1 MELTRRQTLGLAAAA
16 VAGSTVAGTAPS
28 AAVPAAA
35 ADTAD
40 TANTAHPDR
49 WVRDKLRRMTL
60 EQKVGQLFVCYAYG
74 PTAGTAD
81 ARNTSLYGVATP
93 AEVVAKYHLGGVI
106 YFTWTDSVRN
116 PEQIAGLSNGL
127 QAAALADTGIPL
139 QIGTDQEYGSVVRV
153 GPPATQFP
161 GGMALGATRSPAFA
175 RSAGAIAGRELRALG
190 ITTDFAPDA
199 DVNVNPLNPV
209 IGVRSISSDP
219 ALVAQLVAA
228 QVKGYQRDGRI
239 VSTAK
244 HFPGHGDT
252 ATDSHTGIPVIG
264 HSREEW
270 TRIDLPPFQAAIRAG
285 IHSIMTAHIVVP
297 ALDPSGDPA
306 TLSRPILTGI
316 LRRQLRFDGVVITDS
331 LGMQGVRDKYGD
343 AEIPLRAIEAGVD
356 QLLMPVDPGLA
367 YNSVLNAVRAGRISE
382 ARIDESVQRILT
394 LKYDTGLVE
403 QPYVDVSRVLKVVGT
418 PAGTAEAQRIA
429 DRSTTLLRNDA
440 ALLPLSPGPRKVLVT
455 GYSPAAVATALQK
468 RGATTI
474 VKDTGTTPSDAKIT
488 DALAAASAADLTVVL
503 TNKAWDT
510 EVTDKLA
517 KQQKLVNGLLAAGG
531 PVVVVPVRDP
541 YDVAYFDAPQTALV
555 TYGSTVVSMEALAK
569 VLYGEIAPA
578 GKLPVEIP
586 AHPETTETLFPF
598 GHGLTFD
605 PRDTRLTVASYNI
618 HAGAGEDN
626 VFDLDRTARALK
638 ALDADVIGLQEVDV
652 HWDKRSN
659 WLDTIAELATRLGMY
674 PAFAPIYDLDP
685 PAAGQPRRQYGVGVL
700 SRFPLVNVENHSIT
714 RLSTQ
719 DPNPVPAPAPGFL
732 EVEIEV
738 RGRRV
743 HVYCTHLDYRAD
755 PTVRRMQVADTLAIL
770 AQDPS
775 AELQILVGDFNAE
788 PRAPELAP
796 LWTRL
801 TDSWT
806 AAAATTGGPFTY
818 PAVAASKRID
828 FVTVGAGLHVRK
840 AQVPAEVPLA
850 EAASDHRPM
859 IADLSFRS

>member
-1 MELTRRQTLGLAAAA
+1 MELTRRQTLGLAAAT
-16 VAGSTVAGTAPS
+16 VAGSTVAATTTAS
-28 AAVPAAA
+28 
-35 ADTAD
+35 
-40 TANTAHPDR
+40 ANTNR
-49 WVRDKLRRMTL
+49 WVRDTLRRMTL

-74 PTAGTAD
+74 PAADTAD

-93 AEVVAKYHLGGVI
+93 AEVVAKFNLGGVI
-106 YFTWTDSVRN
+106 YFTWTDSTKD
-116 PEQIAGLSNGL
+116 PQQIARLSNGL
-127 QAAALADTGIPL
+127 QTASITNTGIPL
-139 QIGTDQEYGSVVRV
+139 QISTDQEYGSVVRV

-161 GGMALGATRSPAFA
+161 GGMALGATRSAAFA
-175 RSAGAIAGRELRALG
+175 REAGAIAGRELKALG

-209 IGVRSISSDP
+209 IGVRSASSDP
-219 ALVAQLVAA
+219 ALAAEIVAA

-252 ATDSHTGIPVIG
+252 ETDSHVGIPEI
-264 HSREEW
+264 HHTREEW
-270 TRIDLPPFQAAIRAG
+270 TRIDLPPFQAGIRAG
-285 IHSIMTAHIVVP
+285 IKSIMTAHIVVQS
-297 ALDPSGDPA
+297 LDPSGDPA

-316 LRRQLRFDGVVITDS
+316 LRQQLRFDGVVITDS
-331 LGMQGVRDKYGD
+331 LGMKGVRDKYGD

-367 YNSVLNAVRAGRISE
+367 YNSVLDAVRSGRISE
-382 ARIDESVQRILT
+382 TRIDESVTRILA
-394 LKYDTGLVE
+394 LKQEGGLVDH
-403 QPYVDVSRVLKVVGT
+403 PYVDLSRITKVVGT
-418 PAGTAEAQRIA
+418 PANYAAAQRIA

-440 ALLPLSPGPRKVLVT
+440 DLLPLSPAPRKIVVT
-455 GYSPAAVATALQK
+455 GYSPTNLATALQN
-468 RGATTI
+468 RGATTT
-474 VKDTGTTPSDAKIT
+474 VKDTGSTPTDAKIA
-488 DALAAASAADLTVVL
+488 DALAASVAADLTIVL

-517 KQQKLVNGLLAAGG
+517 KQQKLVNGLLATGR
-531 PVVVVPVRDP
+531 PVIVVPVRDP
-541 YDVAYFDAPQTALV
+541 YDVAYFDAPSTTLV

-569 VLYGEIAPA
+569 VLYGEIAPT

-586 AHPETTETLFPF
+586 AKPDPNSADPAPVLHPF

-605 PRDTRLTVASYNI
+605 PRITRLTVASYNI

-626 VFDLDRTARALK
+626 VFDLDRTAQAIK
-638 ALDADVIGLQEVDV
+638 ALDADIVGLQEVDV
-652 HWDKRSN
+652 HWDARSQ
-659 WLDTIAELATRLGMY
+659 WLNTIAELAAKLGMY

-700 SRFPLVNVENHSIT
+700 SRFPLVRTENHPIT

-732 EVEIEV
+732 EVEVDV
-738 RGRRV
+738 RGRRL
-743 HVYCTHLDYRAD
+743 HVYSTHLDYRGD
-755 PTVRRMQVADTLAIL
+755 PTVRTLQVADTVKIL
-770 AQDPS
+770 AQDRRQD
-775 AELQILVGDFNAE
+775 LQILVGDFNAE
-788 PRAPELAP
+788 AAAPELAG

-806 AAAATTGGPFTY
+806 AAGATTGGPNTY
-818 PAVAASKRID
+818 PAVAANKRID
-828 FVTVGAGLHVRK
+828 FVTVGKGLTVRT
-840 AQVPAEVPLA
+840 AEVPAEVPVA
-850 EAASDHRPM
+850 DAASDHRPT

>member
-1 MELTRRQTLGLAAAA
+1 MELTRRQTLGLAAAT
-16 VAGSTVAGTAPS
+16 VAGSTVAATTS
-28 AAVPAAA
+28 ADA
-35 ADTAD
+35 T
-40 TANTAHPDR
+40 PDR
-49 WVRDKLRRMTL
+49 WVRDTMRRMTL

-93 AEVVAKYHLGGVI
+93 AEVVAKFNLGGVI
-106 YFTWTDSVRN
+106 YFTWTDSTKD
-116 PEQIAGLSNGL
+116 PQQIARLSNGL
-127 QAAALADTGIPL
+127 QEASIAATGIPL
-139 QIGTDQEYGSVVRV
+139 QIGTDQEHGSVVRV

-161 GGMALGATRSPAFA
+161 GGMALGATRSAAYA
-175 RSAGAIAGRELRALG
+175 RSAGAIAGRELKAIG

-219 ALVAQLVAA
+219 TLVAELVAA
-228 QVKGYQRDGRI
+228 QVKGYQRDGRV

-264 HSREEW
+264 HTREEW

-285 IHSIMTAHIVVP
+285 IQSIMTAHIVVP

-316 LRRQLRFDGVVITDS
+316 LREQLEFDGVVITDS

-367 YNSVLNAVRAGRISE
+367 YNSVLDAVRSGRISE
-382 ARIDESVQRILT
+382 ARIDESVRRILT
-394 LKYDTGLVE
+394 LKHETGLVDH
-403 QPYVDVSRVLKVVGT
+403 PYVDLARVAKIVGT
-418 PAGTAEAQRIA
+418 PANYAEAQRIA
-429 DRSTTLLRNDA
+429 DHSTTLLRDDA
-440 ALLPLSPGPRKVLVT
+440 ALLPLSPAPRTILVT
-455 GYSPAAVATALQK
+455 GYSPANLATALQS
-468 RGATTI
+468 RGATAV
-474 VKDTGTTPSDAKIT
+474 VKDTGTTPTDAKIA
-488 DALAAASAADLTVVL
+488 DAVATVADLTVVL

-510 EVTDKLA
+510 EVTDKQA
-517 KQQKLVNGLLAAGG
+517 KQQKLVNALLATGRPAI
-531 PVVVVPVRDP
+531 VVPVRDP
-541 YDVAYFDAPQTALV
+541 YDVAYFDPAPTTLV
-555 TYGSTVVSMEALAK
+555 TYGSTAPSMEALAK
-569 VLYGEIAPA
+569 VLYGEIAPT

-586 AHPETTETLFPF
+586 TKADPTQVMYPF

-605 PRDTRLTVASYNI
+605 AKQTRLTVASYNI

-626 VFDLDRTARALK
+626 VFDLDRTAAALK

-652 HWDKRSN
+652 HWDARSQ
-659 WLDTIAELATRLGMY
+659 WLDTLAELATKLGLHA
-674 PAFAPIYDLDP
+674 AFAPIYDFEP
-685 PAAGQPRRQYGVGVL
+685 PAAGQPRRQYGVGLL
-700 SRFPLVNVENHSIT
+700 SRFPLIRTENHSIT

-732 EVEIEV
+732 EAELDV
-738 RGRRV
+738 RGRRL

-755 PTVRRMQVADTLAIL
+755 PSVRQLQVADTLKIL
-770 AQDPS
+770 AQDRKKD
-775 AELQILVGDFNAE
+775 LQVLVGDFNAE
-788 PRAPELAP
+788 ASAPELAG

-801 TDSWT
+801 TDAWT
-806 AAAATTGGPFTY
+806 AAGSTTGGPYTY
-818 PAVAASKRID
+818 PAVAATKRID
-828 FVTVGAGLHVRK
+828 FVTVGTSLKVLRAE
-840 AQVPAEVPLA
+840 VPAEVPVA

-859 IADLSFRS
+859 IADLAFRP

>member
-1 MELTRRQTLGLAAAA
+1 MKLTRRQTLGLAAAA
-16 VAGSTVAGTAPS
+16 VAGTTVAAT
-28 AAVPAAA
+28 PAATRTAMA
-35 ADTAD
+35 AP
-40 TANTAHPDR
+40 AHPDR
-49 WVRDKLRRMTL
+49 WVRATLRRMTL

-74 PTAGTAD
+74 PTAATAD

-106 YFTWTDSVRN
+106 YFTWTDSVRD
-116 PEQIAGLSNGL
+116 PAQIAGLSNGL
-127 QAAALADTGIPL
+127 QAAALANTGVPL

-153 GPPATQFP
+153 GPPVTQFP

-175 RSAGAIAGRELRALG
+175 RSAGAIAGRELKALG

-209 IGVRSISSDP
+209 IGVRSVSSDP
-219 ALVAQLVAA
+219 ALVAQLVSA
-228 QVKGYQRDGRI
+228 QVKGYQRDGGI

-252 ATDSHTGIPVIG
+252 DTDSHVGIPEI
-264 HSREEW
+264 HHTREEW
-270 TRIDLPPFQAAIRAG
+270 NRIDMPPFQAAIRTG
-285 IHSIMTAHIVVP
+285 IQSIMTAHIVVK

-316 LRRQLRFDGVVITDS
+316 LRGQLGFDGVVITDS

-356 QLLMPVDPGLA
+356 QLLMPVNPELA
-367 YNSVLNAVRAGRISE
+367 YNSVLNAVRGGRISE
-382 ARIDESVQRILT
+382 ARIDESVTRILK
-394 LKYDTGLVE
+394 LKHETGLVE
-403 QPYVDVSRVLKVVGT
+403 RPYVDLNRIAKIVGT
-418 PAGTAEAQRIA
+418 PVNYAEAQRIA

-440 ALLPLSPGPRKVLVT
+440 DLLPLSPAPRKILVT
-455 GYSPAAVATALQK
+455 GYAPAALATALQT
-468 RGATTI
+468 RGATTV
-474 VKDTGTTPSDAKIT
+474 VKDTGTTPTDAKIT
-488 DALAAASAADLTVVL
+488 DALAAAGTADLTVVL

-517 KQQKLVNGLLAAGG
+517 KQQKLVNGLLATGR

-586 AHPETTETLFPF
+586 THSETPETLFPF

-626 VFDLDRTARALK
+626 VFDLERTAQALK
-638 ALDADVIGLQEVDV
+638 ALDADIIGLQEVDV
-652 HWDKRSN
+652 HWDKRSD
-659 WLDTIAELATRLGMY
+659 WLDTIAELAAKLGMY
-674 PAFAPIYDLDP
+674 PAFAPIYDFDP

-700 SRFPLVNVENHSIT
+700 SRFPLLNVQNHPIT

-732 EVEIEV
+732 EVEVAV

-743 HVYCTHLDYRAD
+743 HVYCTHLDYRGD
-755 PTVRRMQVADTLAIL
+755 PTVRRLQVADTLQIL

-775 AELQILVGDFNAE
+775 TDLQILVGDFNAE
-788 PRAPELAP
+788 ATAPELGG

-806 AAAATTGGPFTY
+806 AAAKTTGGPSTY
-818 PAVAASKRID
+818 PAVAADKRID
-828 FVTVGAGLHVRK
+828 FVTVGAGFTVRR
-840 AQVPAEVPLA
+840 AAVPAEVPLA

>member
-1 MELTRRQTLGLAAAA
+1 MELTRRQTLGLAAA
-16 VAGSTVAGTAPS
+16 TVAGTT
-28 AAVPAAA
+28 VAAA
-35 ADTAD
+35 TSAPNATA
-40 TANTAHPDR
+40 TPNR
-49 WVRDKLRRMTL
+49 WVRDTIRRMTL

-93 AEVVAKYHLGGVI
+93 AEVVAKFNLGGVI
-106 YFTWTDSVRN
+106 YFTWTDSTKD
-116 PEQIAGLSNGL
+116 PQQIARLSNGL
-127 QAAALADTGIPL
+127 QEASLAATGIPM
-139 QIGTDQEYGSVVRV
+139 QIGTDQEHGSVVRV

-161 GGMALGATRSPAFA
+161 GGMALGATRSAAYA
-175 RSAGAIAGRELRALG
+175 RSAGAIAGRELKAIG

-209 IGVRSISSDP
+209 IGVRSISSEP
-219 ALVAQLVAA
+219 ALVAELVAA
-228 QVKGYQRDGRI
+228 QVKGYQRDGRV

-264 HSREEW
+264 HTLEEW

-285 IHSIMTAHIVVP
+285 IQSIMTAHIVVP

-316 LRRQLRFDGVVITDS
+316 LREQLGFDGVVITDS

-367 YNSVLNAVRAGRISE
+367 YNSVLDAVRSGRISE
-382 ARIDESVQRILT
+382 ARIDESVERILT
-394 LKYDTGLVE
+394 LKHDTGLVDH
-403 QPYVDVSRVLKVVGT
+403 PYVDLARVAKIVGT
-418 PAGTAEAQRIA
+418 PANYAEAQRIA
-429 DRSTTLLRNDA
+429 DRSTTLLRNDN
-440 ALLPLSPGPRKVLVT
+440 ALLPLSPAPRTILVA
-455 GYSPAAVATALQK
+455 GYSPTNLATALQS
-468 RGATTI
+468 RGATTV
-474 VKDTGTTPSDAKIT
+474 VKDTGTTPTDAKIA
-488 DALAAASAADLTVVL
+488 DAVATVADLTVVL

-510 EVTDKLA
+510 AVTDKQA
-517 KQQKLVNGLLAAGG
+517 KQQKLVNALLATGR
-531 PVVVVPVRDP
+531 PVIVVPVRDP
-541 YDVAYFDAPQTALV
+541 YDVAYFDPAPTTLV
-555 TYGSTVVSMEALAK
+555 TYGSTVPSMEALAK
-569 VLYGEIAPA
+569 VLYGEIAPT

-586 AHPETTETLFPF
+586 AKPDPGDPGPAPILHPF

-605 PRDTRLTVASYNI
+605 PKQTRLTVASYNI

-626 VFDLDRTARALK
+626 VFDLDRTAQALK

-652 HWDKRSN
+652 HWDARSQ
-659 WLDTIAELATRLGMY
+659 WLDTLSELATKLGMHS
-674 PAFAPIYDLDP
+674 AFAPIYDFDP
-685 PAAGQPRRQYGVGVL
+685 PAAGQPRRQYGVGLL
-700 SRFPLVNVENHSIT
+700 SRFPLIRTENHPIT

-732 EVEIEV
+732 EAELEI

-755 PTVRRMQVADTLAIL
+755 PAVRQLQVADTLRIL
-770 AQDPS
+770 AQDRKKD
-775 AELQILVGDFNAE
+775 LQVLVGDFNAE
-788 PRAPELAP
+788 ADAPELAG

-801 TDSWT
+801 RDSWT
-806 AAAATTGGPFTY
+806 AAGSTVGGPNTY
-818 PAVAASKRID
+818 PAVAPNKRID
-828 FVTVGAGLHVRK
+828 FVTVGTSLNVLR
-840 AQVPAEVPLA
+840 AEVPA
-850 EAASDHRPM
+850 QQAASDHRPM
-859 IADLSFRS
+859 IADLSFRP

>member
-1 MELTRRQTLGLAAAA
+1 MELTRRQTLGLAAAT
-16 VAGSTVAGTAPS
+16 VAGSTVAATTTAS
-28 AAVPAAA
+28 AHTDP
-35 ADTAD
+35 
-40 TANTAHPDR
+40 
-49 WVRDKLRRMTL
+49 WVRNTLRRMTL

-74 PTAGTAD
+74 PAADTAD

-93 AEVVAKYHLGGVI
+93 AEVVAKFNLGGVI
-106 YFTWTDSVRN
+106 YFTWTDSTKD
-116 PEQIAGLSNGL
+116 PQQIARLSNGL
-127 QAAALADTGIPL
+127 QQASMTNTGIPL

-153 GPPATQFP
+153 GPPVTQFP
-161 GGMALGATRSPAFA
+161 GGMALGATRSAAFA
-175 RSAGAIAGRELRALG
+175 REAGAIAGRELKALG

-209 IGVRSISSDP
+209 IGVRSASSDP
-219 ALVAQLVAA
+219 TLAAELVAA

-252 ATDSHTGIPVIG
+252 ETDSHVGIPEI
-264 HSREEW
+264 HHTREEW

-285 IHSIMTAHIVVP
+285 IKSIMTAHIVVP

-316 LRRQLRFDGVVITDS
+316 LRQQLRFDGVVITDS
-331 LGMQGVRDKYGD
+331 LGMKGVRDKYGD

-367 YNSVLNAVRAGRISE
+367 YNSVLDAVRSGRISE
-382 ARIDESVQRILT
+382 ARIDESVTRILA
-394 LKYDTGLVE
+394 LKHEGDH
-403 QPYVDVSRVLKVVGT
+403 PYVDLSRIANIVGT
-418 PAGTAEAQRIA
+418 PANHAAAQRIA

-440 ALLPLSPGPRKVLVT
+440 DLLPLSPAPRKIVVT
-455 GYSPAAVATALQK
+455 GYSPTNLATALQH

-474 VKDTGTTPSDAKIT
+474 VKDTGTTPTDAKIA
-488 DALAAASAADLTVVL
+488 DALAASAAADLTIVL

-517 KQQKLVNGLLAAGG
+517 KQQKLVNGLLATGR
-531 PVVVVPVRDP
+531 PVIVVPVRDP
-541 YDVAYFDAPQTALV
+541 YDVAYFNAPSTTLV

-569 VLYGEIAPA
+569 VLYGEIAPT

-586 AHPETTETLFPF
+586 AKPDPNSPEPAPVLHPF

-605 PRDTRLTVASYNI
+605 PRVTRLTVASYNI

-626 VFDLDRTARALK
+626 VFDLDRTAQAIK
-638 ALDADVIGLQEVDV
+638 ALNADIVGLQEVDV
-652 HWDKRSN
+652 HWGDRSQ
-659 WLDTIAELATRLGMY
+659 WLDTIAELAAKLGMY

-700 SRFPLVNVENHSIT
+700 SRFPLVRTENHPIT

-732 EVEIEV
+732 EVEVDV

-743 HVYCTHLDYRAD
+743 HVYSTHLDYRGD
-755 PTVRRMQVADTLAIL
+755 PTVRTMQVADTVKIL
-770 AQDPS
+770 TQDRRQD
-775 AELQILVGDFNAE
+775 LQILVGDFNAE
-788 PRAPELAP
+788 AGAPELAG

-806 AAAATTGGPFTY
+806 AAGETTGGPNTY
-818 PAVAASKRID
+818 PAVAANKRID
-828 FVTVGAGLHVRK
+828 FVTVGKGLTVRS
-840 AQVPAEVPLA
+840 AEVPAEVPVA

>member
-1 MELTRRQTLGLAAAA
+1 MELTRRQTLGLAAA
-16 VAGSTVAGTAPS
+16 TVAGTTVAASTS
-28 AAVPAAA
+28 ADATP
-35 ADTAD
+35 
-40 TANTAHPDR
+40 NR
-49 WVRDKLRRMTL
+49 WVRDTMRRMTL

-93 AEVVAKYHLGGVI
+93 AEVVARFNLGGVI
-106 YFTWTDSVRN
+106 YFTWTDSTKD
-116 PEQIAGLSNGL
+116 PQQIARLSNGL
-127 QAAALADTGIPL
+127 QEASLANSGIPL
-139 QIGTDQEYGSVVRV
+139 QIGTDQEHGSVVRV

-161 GGMALGATRSPAFA
+161 GGMALGATRSAAYA
-175 RSAGAIAGRELRALG
+175 RSAGAIAGRELKAIG

-209 IGVRSISSDP
+209 IGVRSVSSDP
-219 ALVAQLVAA
+219 TLVAELVAA
-228 QVKGYQRDGRI
+228 QVKGYQRDGRV

-264 HSREEW
+264 HTREEW

-285 IHSIMTAHIVVP
+285 IQSIMTAHIVVP

-316 LRRQLRFDGVVITDS
+316 LREQLEFDGVVITDS

-367 YNSVLNAVRAGRISE
+367 YTSVLDAVRSGRISE
-382 ARIDESVQRILT
+382 ARIDESVGRILT
-394 LKYDTGLVE
+394 LKHDTGLVDH
-403 QPYVDVSRVLKVVGT
+403 PYVDLARVAKIVGT
-418 PAGTAEAQRIA
+418 PANYAEAQHIA
-429 DRSTTLLRNDA
+429 DRSTTLLRDDA
-440 ALLPLSPGPRKVLVT
+440 ALLPLSPAPRTILVT
-455 GYSPAAVATALQK
+455 GYSPTNLATALQS
-468 RGATTI
+468 RGATAV
-474 VKDTGTTPSDAKIT
+474 VKDTGTTPTDAKIA
-488 DALAAASAADLTVVL
+488 DAVATVADLTVVL

-510 EVTDKLA
+510 AVTDKQA
-517 KQQKLVNGLLAAGG
+517 KQQKLVNALLATGR
-531 PVVVVPVRDP
+531 PVIVVPVRDP
-541 YDVAYFDAPQTALV
+541 YDVAYFDPAPTTLV
-555 TYGSTVVSMEALAK
+555 TYGSTAPSMEALAK
-569 VLYGEIAPA
+569 VLYGEIAPT

-586 AHPETTETLFPF
+586 GKPDPNGGPVPVMHPF

-605 PRDTRLTVASYNI
+605 AKQTRLTVASYNI

-626 VFDLDRTARALK
+626 VFDLDRTAQALK

-652 HWDKRSN
+652 HWDVRSQ
-659 WLDTIAELATRLGMY
+659 WLDTLAELAAKLGMHL
-674 PAFAPIYDLDP
+674 AFAPIYDLDP
-685 PAAGQPRRQYGVGVL
+685 PAAGQPRRQYGVGLL
-700 SRFPLVNVENHSIT
+700 SRFPLIRTENHPIT

-732 EVEIEV
+732 EAELEV
-738 RGRRV
+738 HGRRL

-755 PTVRRMQVADTLAIL
+755 PSVRQLQVADTLKIL
-770 AQDPS
+770 AQDRKKD
-775 AELQILVGDFNAE
+775 LQVLVGDFNAE
-788 PRAPELAP
+788 ASAPELAG

-801 TDSWT
+801 TDSWS
-806 AAAATTGGPFTY
+806 AAGSTTGGPYTY
-818 PAVAASKRID
+818 PAVAATKRID
-828 FVTVGAGLHVRK
+828 FVTVGTNLNVLRAE
-840 AQVPAEVPLA
+840 VPAEVPVA

-859 IADLSFRS
+859 IADLSFRP

>member
-1 MELTRRQTLGLAAAA
+1 MELTRRQTLGLAAAT
-16 VAGSTVAGTAPS
+16 VAGSTVAGTT
-28 AAVPAAA
+28 AAA
-35 ADTAD
+35 AHT
-40 TANTAHPDR
+40 DR
-49 WVRDKLRRMTL
+49 WVRDTLRRMTL

-74 PTAGTAD
+74 PTAATAD

-93 AEVVAKYHLGGVI
+93 AEVVAKYNLGGVI
-106 YFTWTDSVRN
+106 YFTWTDSVHD

-127 QAAALADTGIPL
+127 QAASLANTGVPL
-139 QIGTDQEYGSVVRV
+139 QIGADQEYGSVVRV

-161 GGMALGATRSPAFA
+161 GGMALGATRSAAFA
-175 RSAGAIAGRELRALG
+175 RQAGAIAGRELKALG

-209 IGVRSISSDP
+209 IGVRSVSSDP
-219 ALVAQLVAA
+219 ALVAELVAA
-228 QVKGYQRDGRI
+228 QVKGYQRDGHI

-252 ATDSHTGIPVIG
+252 ATDSHTGIPVID
-264 HSREEW
+264 HTREEW
-270 TRIDLPPFQAAIRAG
+270 TRIDMPPFQAAIRAG
-285 IHSIMTAHIVVP
+285 IQSIMTAHIVVP
-297 ALDPSGDPA
+297 ALDPAGDPA

-316 LRRQLRFDGVVITDS
+316 LREQLRFDGVVITDS

-367 YNSVLNAVRAGRISE
+367 YNSVLDAVRGGRISE
-382 ARIDESVQRILT
+382 ARIDESVERILK
-394 LKYDTGLVE
+394 LKHDNGLVDR
-403 QPYVDVSRVLKVVGT
+403 PYVDVSRVLKIVGT

-429 DRSTTLLRNDA
+429 DHSTTLLRNDA
-440 ALLPLSPGPRKVLVT
+440 ELLPLSPAPRTIVVA
-455 GYSPAAVATALQK
+455 GYSPTTLATALQR
-468 RGATTI
+468 RGATTV
-474 VKDTGTTPSDAKIT
+474 VKDTGSTPTDAKIT
-488 DALAAASAADLTVVL
+488 DAVTAASTADLTVVL

-510 EVTDKLA
+510 AVTDKQA
-517 KQQKLVNGLLAAGG
+517 KQQKLVNALLATGR
-531 PVVVVPVRDP
+531 PVVLVPVRDP
-541 YDVAYFDAPQTALV
+541 YDVAYVDPAPTVLV
-555 TYGSTVVSMEALAK
+555 TYGSTAVSMEALAK
-569 VLYGEIAPA
+569 VLYGEIAPT

-586 AHPETTETLFPF
+586 AENAETLFPF

-638 ALDADVIGLQEVDV
+638 ALDADIIGLQEVDV
-652 HWDKRSN
+652 HWDTRSQ
-659 WLDTIAELATRLGMY
+659 WLDTIAELATRLGMF

-700 SRFPLVNVENHSIT
+700 SRFPLVRVENHSIT

-732 EVEIEV
+732 EVEVEV
-738 RGRRV
+738 RGRRL
-743 HVYCTHLDYRAD
+743 HVYCTHLDYRGD
-755 PTVRRMQVADTLAIL
+755 PTVRTLQVADTVKIL
-770 AQDPS
+770 SQDRRGD
-775 AELQILVGDFNAE
+775 LQILVGDFNAE
-788 PRAPELAP
+788 ATAPELSG

-801 TDSWT
+801 SDSWT
-806 AAAATTGGPFTY
+806 TAASTTGGPDTY
-818 PAVAASKRID
+818 PAVAANKRID
-828 FVTVGAGLHVRK
+828 FVTVGSGLNVRS
-840 AQVPAEVPLA
+840 AAVPAEVPIA

-859 IADLSFRS
+859 IAHLSFRR

>member
-1 MELTRRQTLGLAAAA
+1 MELTRRQTLGLAAA
-16 VAGSTVAGTAPS
+16 TVAGTTVAAGTS
-28 AAVPAAA
+28 AEAIP
-35 ADTAD
+35 
-40 TANTAHPDR
+40 NR
-49 WVRDKLRRMTL
+49 WVRETMRRMTL

-74 PTAGTAD
+74 PTAGTPD

-93 AEVVAKYHLGGVI
+93 AEVVAKFNLGGVI
-106 YFTWTDSVRN
+106 YFTWTDSTKD
-116 PEQIAGLSNGL
+116 PQQIARLSNGL
-127 QAAALADTGIPL
+127 QEASLAGTGIPL
-139 QIGTDQEYGSVVRV
+139 QIGTDQEHGSVVRV

-161 GGMALGATRSPAFA
+161 GGMALGATRSAAYA
-175 RSAGAIAGRELRALG
+175 RSAGAIAGRELKAIG

-209 IGVRSISSDP
+209 IGVRSVSSDP
-219 ALVAQLVAA
+219 ALVAELVAA
-228 QVKGYQRDGRI
+228 QVKGYQRDGRV

-264 HSREEW
+264 HTREEW

-285 IHSIMTAHIVVP
+285 IQSIMTAHIVVP

-316 LRRQLRFDGVVITDS
+316 LREQLKFDGVVITDS

-367 YNSVLNAVRAGRISE
+367 YNSVLDAVRSGRISE
-382 ARIDESVQRILT
+382 ARIDESVERILT
-394 LKYDTGLVE
+394 LKHDTGLVDH
-403 QPYVDVSRVLKVVGT
+403 PYVDLARVAKIVGT
-418 PAGTAEAQRIA
+418 PANYAEAQRIA
-429 DRSTTLLRNDA
+429 DRSTTLLRDDA
-440 ALLPLSPGPRKVLVT
+440 ALLPLSPAPRTILVT
-455 GYSPAAVATALQK
+455 GYSPTNLATALQS
-468 RGATTI
+468 RGATAV
-474 VKDTGTTPSDAKIT
+474 VKDTGTTPTDAKIA
-488 DALAAASAADLTVVL
+488 DAVATVADLTVVL

-510 EVTDKLA
+510 AVTDKQA
-517 KQQKLVNGLLAAGG
+517 KQQKLVNALLATGR
-531 PVVVVPVRDP
+531 PVIVVPVRDP
-541 YDVAYFDAPQTALV
+541 YDVAYFDPAPTTLV
-555 TYGSTVVSMEALAK
+555 TYGSTAPSMEALAK
-569 VLYGEIAPA
+569 VLYGEIAPT

-586 AHPETTETLFPF
+586 AKADPTEIMHPF

-605 PRDTRLTVASYNI
+605 AKQTRLTVASYNI

-626 VFDLDRTARALK
+626 VFDLDRTAQALK

-652 HWDKRSN
+652 HWDARSQ
-659 WLDTIAELATRLGMY
+659 WLDTLAELATKLGMQS
-674 PAFAPIYDLDP
+674 AFAPIYDLDP
-685 PAAGQPRRQYGVGVL
+685 PTAGQPRRQYGVGLL
-700 SRFPLVNVENHSIT
+700 SRFPLIRTENHPIT

-732 EVEIEV
+732 EAEFEV
-738 RGRRV
+738 RGRRL

-755 PTVRRMQVADTLAIL
+755 PSVRQLQVADTLKIL
-770 AQDPS
+770 AQDRKKD
-775 AELQILVGDFNAE
+775 LQVVVGDFNAE
-788 PRAPELAP
+788 ASAPELAG

-806 AAAATTGGPFTY
+806 AAGSTTGGPYTY
-818 PAVAASKRID
+818 PAVAATKRID
-828 FVTVGAGLHVRK
+828 FVTVGTNLNVLRAE
-840 AQVPAEVPLA
+840 VPAEVPVA

-859 IADLSFRS
+859 IADLSFRP

>member
-1 MELTRRQTLGLAAAA
+1 MELTRRQTLGLAAAT
-16 VAGSTVAGTAPS
+16 VAGSTVAATTTAS
-28 AAVPAAA
+28 
-35 ADTAD
+35 
-40 TANTAHPDR
+40 ANTNR
-49 WVRDKLRRMTL
+49 WVRDTLRRMTL

-74 PTAGTAD
+74 PAADTAD

-93 AEVVAKYHLGGVI
+93 AEVVAKFNLGGVI
-106 YFTWTDSVRN
+106 YFTWTDSTKD
-116 PEQIAGLSNGL
+116 PQQIAGLSNGL
-127 QAAALADTGIPL
+127 QKASLTNTGIPL
-139 QIGTDQEYGSVVRV
+139 QISTDQEYGSVVRV

-161 GGMALGATRSPAFA
+161 GGMALGATRSAAFA
-175 RSAGAIAGRELRALG
+175 REAGAIAGRELKALG

-209 IGVRSISSDP
+209 IGVRSASSDP
-219 ALVAQLVAA
+219 ALAAEIVAA

-252 ATDSHTGIPVIG
+252 ETDSHVGIPEI
-264 HSREEW
+264 HHTREEW

-285 IHSIMTAHIVVP
+285 IKSIMTAHIVVP

-316 LRRQLRFDGVVITDS
+316 LRQQLRFDGVVITDS
-331 LGMQGVRDKYGD
+331 LGMKGVRDKYGD

-367 YNSVLNAVRAGRISE
+367 YNSVLDAVRGGRISE
-382 ARIDESVQRILT
+382 ARVDESVTRILA
-394 LKYDTGLVE
+394 LKYEGGLVDR
-403 QPYVDVSRVLKVVGT
+403 PYVDLSRIAKIVGT
-418 PAGTAEAQRIA
+418 PANYAEAQRIA

-440 ALLPLSPGPRKVLVT
+440 DLLPLSPAPRKIVVT
-455 GYSPAAVATALQK
+455 GYSPTNLATALQN
-468 RGATTI
+468 RGATTA
-474 VKDTGTTPSDAKIT
+474 VKDTGTTPTDAKIA
-488 DALAAASAADLTVVL
+488 DALAASAAADLTIVL

-517 KQQKLVNGLLAAGG
+517 KQQKLVNGLLATGR
-531 PVVVVPVRDP
+531 PVIVVPVRDP
-541 YDVAYFDAPQTALV
+541 YDVAYFDAPSTTLV

-569 VLYGEIAPA
+569 VLYGEIAPT

-586 AHPETTETLFPF
+586 AKPDPNNPDPAPVLHPF
-598 GHGLTFD
+598 GQGLTFD
-605 PRDTRLTVASYNI
+605 PRVTRLTVASYNI

-626 VFDLDRTARALK
+626 VFDLDRTAQAIK
-638 ALDADVIGLQEVDV
+638 ALNADIVGLQEVDV
-652 HWDKRSN
+652 HWGDRSQ
-659 WLDTIAELATRLGMY
+659 WLDTIAELAAKLGMY

-685 PAAGQPRRQYGVGVL
+685 LAAGQPRRQYGVGVL
-700 SRFPLVNVENHSIT
+700 SRFPLVRTENHPIT

-732 EVEIEV
+732 EVEVDV

-743 HVYCTHLDYRAD
+743 HVYSTHLDYRGD
-755 PTVRRMQVADTLAIL
+755 PTVRTMQVADTVKIL
-770 AQDPS
+770 AQDRRQD
-775 AELQILVGDFNAE
+775 LQVLVGDFNAE
-788 PRAPELAP
+788 ADAPELAG

-806 AAAATTGGPFTY
+806 AADETTGGPNTY
-818 PAVAASKRID
+818 PAVAANKRID
-828 FVTVGAGLHVRK
+828 FVTVGKGLTVRS
-840 AQVPAEVPLA
+840 AEVPAEVPVA
-850 EAASDHRPM
+850 EAASDHRPT

>member
-1 MELTRRQTLGLAAAA
+1 MELTRRQTLGLAAA
-16 VAGSTVAGTAPS
+16 TVAGTTVAATTS
-28 AAVPAAA
+28 A
-35 ADTAD
+35 D
-40 TANTAHPDR
+40 AHPDR
-49 WVRDKLRRMTL
+49 WVRDTLSRMTL

-74 PTAGTAD
+74 PTAATAD

-93 AEVVAKYHLGGVI
+93 AEVVGKFNLGGVI
-106 YFTWTDSVRN
+106 YFTWTDSTKD
-116 PEQIAGLSNGL
+116 PQQIAGLSNGL
-127 QAAALADTGIPL
+127 QAASIANTGVPL

-161 GGMALGATRSPAFA
+161 GGMALGATRSATYA

-219 ALVAQLVAA
+219 ALVAQLVAE

-252 ATDSHTGIPVIG
+252 ATDSHTGIPVID
-264 HSREEW
+264 HTLEEW
-270 TRIDLPPFQAAIRAG
+270 TRIDLPPFQAVIRAG
-285 IHSIMTAHIVVP
+285 IQSIMTAHIVVP

-306 TLSRPILTGI
+306 TLSRPILSGI
-316 LRRQLRFDGVVITDS
+316 LRGQLGFDGVVITDS

-367 YNSVLNAVRAGRISE
+367 YNSVLDAVRAGRISE
-382 ARIDESVQRILT
+382 ARIDESVKRILT
-394 LKYDTGLVE
+394 LKRSTGLVDD
-403 QPYVDVSRVLKVVGT
+403 PYVDPGRIAKLVGT
-418 PAGTAEAQRIA
+418 RANYAEAQRIA

-440 ALLPLSPGPRKVLVT
+440 DLLPLSPAPRTILVT
-455 GYSPAAVATALQK
+455 GYSPAALATALQA
-468 RGATTI
+468 RSATTI
-474 VKDTGTTPSDAKIT
+474 VKDTGTTPTDAKIA
-488 DALAAASAADLTVVL
+488 DAVATVADLTVVL

-510 EVTDKLA
+510 EVTDKQA
-517 KQQKLVNGLLAAGG
+517 KQQKLVNALLATGR
-531 PVVVVPVRDP
+531 PVIVVPVRDP
-541 YDVAYFDAPQTALV
+541 YDVAYFDPAPTTLV
-555 TYGSTVVSMEALAK
+555 TYGSTAPSMEALAK
-569 VLYGEIAPA
+569 VLYGEIAPT

-586 AHPETTETLFPF
+586 DLHPF

-605 PRDTRLTVASYNI
+605 PKQTRLTVASYNI

-626 VFDLDRTARALK
+626 VFDLERTAQALK

-652 HWDKRSN
+652 HWDVRSQ
-659 WLDTIAELATRLGMY
+659 WLDTIAELATKLGMHS
-674 PAFAPIYDLDP
+674 AFAPIYDLDP
-685 PAAGQPRRQYGVGVL
+685 PAAGQPRRQYGVGLL
-700 SRFPLVNVENHSIT
+700 SRFPLVRTENHSIT

-732 EVEIEV
+732 EAELDV
-738 RGRRV
+738 RGRRL
-743 HVYCTHLDYRAD
+743 HVYCTHLDYRGD
-755 PTVRRMQVADTLAIL
+755 PTVRTLQVADTVKIL
-770 AQDPS
+770 AQDRKKD
-775 AELQILVGDFNAE
+775 LQILVGDFNAE
-788 PRAPELAP
+788 ADAPELAG

-806 AAAATTGGPFTY
+806 AAGSTTGGPYAY
-818 PAVAASKRID
+818 PAVAANKRID
-828 FVTVGAGLHVRK
+828 FVTVGTNLNVLRAE
-840 AQVPAEVPLA
+840 VPAEVPV
-850 EAASDHRPM
+850 EQAASDHRPM
-859 IADLSFRS
+859 IADLSFRP

>member
-1 MELTRRQTLGLAAAA
+1 MELTRRQTLGLAAAS
-16 VAGSTVAGTAPS
+16 VAGSTVAATT
-28 AAVPAAA
+28 
-35 ADTAD
+35 TAD
-40 TANTAHPDR
+40 AHTDR
-49 WVRDKLRRMTL
+49 WVRDTLRRMTL

-74 PTAGTAD
+74 PAADTAD
-81 ARNTSLYGVATP
+81 ARNTSLYGVPTP
-93 AEVVAKYHLGGVI
+93 AEVVAKFNLGGVI
-106 YFTWTDSVRN
+106 YFTWTDSTKD
-116 PEQIAGLSNGL
+116 PQQIAGLSNGL
-127 QAAALADTGIPL
+127 QKASLTNTGIPL
-139 QIGTDQEYGSVVRV
+139 QISTDQEYGSVVRV

-161 GGMALGATRSPAFA
+161 GGMALGATRSAAFA
-175 RSAGAIAGRELRALG
+175 RAAGAIAGRELKALG

-209 IGVRSISSDP
+209 IGVRSASSDP
-219 ALVAQLVAA
+219 ALAAEIVAA

-252 ATDSHTGIPVIG
+252 ETDSHVGIPEI
-264 HSREEW
+264 HHTRDEW

-285 IHSIMTAHIVVP
+285 IKSIMTAHIVVP

-316 LRRQLRFDGVVITDS
+316 LRHLLRFDGVVITDS
-331 LGMQGVRDKYGD
+331 LGMKGVRDKYGD

-367 YNSVLNAVRAGRISE
+367 YNSVLDAVRSGRISE
-382 ARIDESVQRILT
+382 ARIDESVTRILA
-394 LKYDTGLVE
+394 LKHEGGLVDR
-403 QPYVDVSRVLKVVGT
+403 PYVDLSRIAKIVGT
-418 PAGTAEAQRIA
+418 PANYAEAQRIA
-429 DRSTTLLRNDA
+429 DRSTTLVRNDA
-440 ALLPLSPGPRKVLVT
+440 DLLPLSPAPRKIVVT
-455 GYSPAAVATALQK
+455 GYSPTNLATALQN
-468 RGATTI
+468 RGATTT
-474 VKDTGTTPSDAKIT
+474 VKDTGSTPTDAKIA
-488 DALAAASAADLTVVL
+488 DALAASAAADLTIVL

-517 KQQKLVNGLLAAGG
+517 KQQKLVNGLLATGR
-531 PVVVVPVRDP
+531 PVIVVPVRDP
-541 YDVAYFDAPQTALV
+541 YDVAYFENPSTTLV

-569 VLYGEIAPA
+569 VLYGEIAPT
-578 GKLPVEIP
+578 GKLPVAIP
-586 AHPETTETLFPF
+586 AKPDPNSSDPAPVLHPF

-605 PRDTRLTVASYNI
+605 PRVTRLTVASYNI

-626 VFDLDRTARALK
+626 VFDLDRTAQAIK
-638 ALDADVIGLQEVDV
+638 ALDADIVGLQEVDV
-652 HWDKRSN
+652 HWGDRSQ
-659 WLDTIAELATRLGMY
+659 WLDTIAELAAKLGMY

-700 SRFPLVNVENHSIT
+700 SRFPLVRTENHSIT

-732 EVEIEV
+732 EVEVDV

-743 HVYCTHLDYRAD
+743 HVYSTHLDYRGD
-755 PTVRRMQVADTLAIL
+755 PTVRTMQVADTVKIL
-770 AQDPS
+770 AQDRRQD
-775 AELQILVGDFNAE
+775 LQILVGDFNAE
-788 PRAPELAP
+788 AAAPELAG

-806 AAAATTGGPFTY
+806 TAGETTGGPNTY
-818 PAVAASKRID
+818 PAVAANKRID
-828 FVTVGAGLHVRK
+828 FVTVGKGLTVRS
-840 AQVPAEVPLA
+840 AEVPAEVPVA

>member
-1 MELTRRQTLGLAAAA
+1 MELTRRQTLGLAAAT
-16 VAGSTVAGTAPS
+16 VAGSTVAGAT
-28 AAVPAAA
+28 A
-35 ADTAD
+35 AD
-40 TANTAHPDR
+40 AHTDR
-49 WVRDKLRRMTL
+49 WVRDTLRRMTL

-74 PTAGTAD
+74 PTADTAD
-81 ARNTSLYGVATP
+81 TRNTSLYGVATP
-93 AEVVAKYHLGGVI
+93 AEVVAKFKLGGVI
-106 YFTWTDSVRN
+106 YFTWTDSVKD
-116 PEQIAGLSNGL
+116 PQQIARLSNGL
-127 QAAALADTGIPL
+127 QSASLANTGVPL

-161 GGMALGATRSPAFA
+161 GGMALGATRSAALA
-175 RSAGAIAGRELRALG
+175 RSAGAIAGRELKALG

-219 ALVAQLVAA
+219 ALVAELVAA

-264 HSREEW
+264 HTREEW
-270 TRIDLPPFQAAIRAG
+270 SRIDLPPFQAAIRAG
-285 IHSIMTAHIVVP
+285 IQSIMTAHIVVP

-316 LRRQLRFDGVVITDS
+316 LREQLRFDGVVITDS
-331 LGMQGVRDKYGD
+331 LGMKGVRDKYGD

-367 YNSVLNAVRAGRISE
+367 YNSVLAAVRSGRISQ
-382 ARIDESVQRILT
+382 ARIDESVERILK
-394 LKYDTGLVE
+394 LKHDTGLVDH
-403 QPYVDVSRVLKVVGT
+403 PFVDLARVTKVIGT
-418 PAGTAEAQRIA
+418 PANYAEAQRIA

-440 ALLPLSPGPRKVLVT
+440 DLLPLSPAPRTILVA
-455 GYSPAAVATALQK
+455 GYTPAALGTALQRRGATAL
-468 RGATTI
+468 
-474 VKDTGTTPSDAKIT
+474 VKDTGTTPTDAKIA
-488 DALAAASAADLTVVL
+488 DAVATSATADLTVVL

-510 EVTDKLA
+510 EVTDKQA
-517 KQQKLVNGLLAAGG
+517 KQQKLVNALLATGR
-531 PVVVVPVRDP
+531 PVIVVPVRDP
-541 YDVAYFDAPQTALV
+541 YDVAYFPNATTTLV
-555 TYGSTVVSMEALAK
+555 TYGSTAASMEALAK
-569 VLYGEIAPA
+569 VLYGELAPT
-578 GKLPVEIP
+578 GKLPVAIP
-586 AHPETTETLFPF
+586 AQPDPAQTLHPF

-605 PRDTRLTVASYNI
+605 PRETRLRVASYNI

-626 VFDLDRTARALK
+626 VFDLERTAQALK

-652 HWDKRSN
+652 HWGDRSQ
-659 WLDTIAELATRLGMY
+659 WLDTIAELAAKLGMH

-700 SRFPLVNVENHSIT
+700 SRFPLVRTENHSIT

-732 EVEIEV
+732 EAELDV
-738 RGRRV
+738 RGRRL

-755 PTVRRMQVADTLAIL
+755 PSVRSAQVADTLKIL
-770 AQDPS
+770 AADRRKD
-775 AELQILVGDFNAE
+775 LQILVGDFNAE
-788 PRAPELAP
+788 ANAPELGG

-801 TDSWT
+801 TDAWT
-806 AAAATTGGPFTY
+806 AAGWTTGGPNTY
-818 PAVAASKRID
+818 PAVDAVKRID
-828 FVTVGAGLHVRK
+828 FVTVGAGLRVRS
-840 AQVPAEVPLA
+840 AEVPP
-850 EAASDHRPM
+850 EVPVEQAASDHRPM
-859 IADLSFRS
+859 LADLSFHS

>member
-16 VAGSTVAGTAPS
+16 VAGTTVAGTTAATAAP
-28 AAVPAAA
+28 
-35 ADTAD
+35 
-40 TANTAHPDR
+40 AHPDR
-49 WVRDKLRRMTL
+49 WVRDTLRRMTL
-60 EQKVGQLFVCYAYG
+60 EQKIGQLFVCYAYG

-81 ARNTSLYGVATP
+81 TRNTSLYGVATP

-127 QAAALADTGIPL
+127 QAAALADTGVPL

-175 RSAGAIAGRELRALG
+175 RSAGAIAGRELKALG

-209 IGVRSISSDP
+209 IGVRSVSSDP
-219 ALVAQLVAA
+219 ALVAQLVSA
-228 QVKGYQRDGRI
+228 QVKGYQRDGGV

-252 ATDSHTGIPVIG
+252 DTDSHVGIPEI
-264 HSREEW
+264 HHTREEW
-270 TRIDLPPFQAAIRAG
+270 TRIDLPPFAAAIRTG
-285 IHSIMTAHIVVP
+285 IHSIMTAHIVVK

-316 LRRQLRFDGVVITDS
+316 LRDQLRFDGVVITDS

-367 YNSVLNAVRAGRISE
+367 YNSVLNAVRGGRISE
-382 ARIDESVQRILT
+382 ARIDESVTRILK
-394 LKYDTGLVE
+394 LKYDTGLVGR
-403 QPYVDVSRVLKVVGT
+403 PYVDASRIPAIVGT
-418 PAGTAEAQRIA
+418 PANYAEAQRIA
-429 DRSTTLLRNDA
+429 DHSTTLLRNDA
-440 ALLPLSPGPRKVLVT
+440 DLLPLSPAPRKVLVT
-455 GYSPAAVATALQK
+455 GYSPATLATALRS
-468 RGATTI
+468 RGATT
-474 VKDTGTTPSDAKIT
+474 VLKDTGTTPSDAKIT
-488 DALAAASAADLTVVL
+488 DALAAAGTVDLAVVL

-517 KQQKLVNGLLAAGG
+517 KQQKLVNGLLATGT
-531 PVVVVPVRDP
+531 PVIVVPVRDP

-569 VLYGEIAPA
+569 VLYGEIAPT

-586 AHPETTETLFPF
+586 THSETPETLFPF

-626 VFDLDRTARALK
+626 VFDLDRTAQALK

-659 WLDTIAELATRLGMY
+659 WLDTIAELAARLGMY
-674 PAFAPIYDLDP
+674 PAFAPIYDFDP

-700 SRFPLVNVENHSIT
+700 SRFPLLNVQNHSIT

-732 EVEIEV
+732 EVEIDV
-738 RGRRV
+738 RGRRL
-743 HVYCTHLDYRAD
+743 HVYCTHLDYRGD
-755 PTVRRMQVADTLAIL
+755 PTVRRMQVADTLRIL
-770 AQDPS
+770 ADDP
-775 AELQILVGDFNAE
+775 AADLQILVGDFNAE
-788 PRAPELAP
+788 AAAPELSG

-801 TDSWT
+801 ADSWT
-806 AAAATTGGPFTY
+806 AAATTTGGPFTY
-818 PAVAASKRID
+818 PAVAANKRID
-828 FVTVGAGLHVRK
+828 FVTVGAGLSVRR
-840 AQVPAEVPLA
+840 AEVPAEVPLA
-850 EAASDHRPM
+850 EAASDHRPT
-859 IADLSFRS
+859 IADLSFRP

>member
-16 VAGSTVAGTAPS
+16 VAGSTVAGTT
-28 AAVPAAA
+28 AAA
-35 ADTAD
+35 AT
-40 TANTAHPDR
+40 TAHTDR
-49 WVRDKLRRMTL
+49 WVRDTLRRMTL

-74 PTAGTAD
+74 PTATTAD

-93 AEVVAKYHLGGVI
+93 AEVVAKYNLGGVI
-106 YFTWTDSVRN
+106 YFTWTDSVRD

-127 QAAALADTGIPL
+127 QAAALANSGIPL

-175 RSAGAIAGRELRALG
+175 RSAGAIAGRELKALG

-209 IGVRSISSDP
+209 IGVRSVSSDP

-252 ATDSHTGIPVIG
+252 ATDSHTGIPVID
-264 HSREEW
+264 HTLAEW
-270 TRIDLPPFQAAIRAG
+270 TRIDRPPFEAAIRSG

-316 LRRQLRFDGVVITDS
+316 LRGQLRFDGVVITDS

-367 YNSVLNAVRAGRISE
+367 YNSVLTAVRGGRISK
-382 ARIDESVQRILT
+382 ARIDESVTRILKQ
-394 LKYDTGLVE
+394 KYEGGLVDR
-403 QPYVDVSRVLKVVGT
+403 PYVDVSRVLKVVGT
-418 PAGTAEAQRIA
+418 PASVAEAQRIA

-440 ALLPLSPGPRKVLVT
+440 DLLPLSPAPRKVLVT
-455 GYSPAAVATALQK
+455 GYSPAALATALQ
-468 RGATTI
+468 RRSATTI
-474 VKDTGTTPSDAKIT
+474 VKDTGTTPTDAKIA
-488 DALAAASAADLTVVL
+488 DALAAAAAADLTVVL

-517 KQQKLVNGLLAAGG
+517 KQQKLVNGLLATGR

-541 YDVAYFDAPQTALV
+541 YDVAYFDAPKTALV

-578 GKLPVEIP
+578 GKLPVAIP

-618 HAGAGEDN
+618 HAGAGADN
-626 VFDLDRTARALK
+626 VFDLDRTAQALK
-638 ALDADVIGLQEVDV
+638 ALDADIIGLQEVDV
-652 HWDKRSN
+652 HWDQRSD
-659 WLDTIAELATRLGMY
+659 WLDTITELATKLGMY
-674 PAFAPIYDLDP
+674 PAFAPIYDFDP
-685 PAAGQPRRQYGVGVL
+685 PAEGRPRRQYGVGLL
-700 SRFPLVNVENHSIT
+700 SRFPLVSVQNHPIT

-732 EVEIEV
+732 EVEVEVDV
-738 RGRRV
+738 RGRRL
-743 HVYCTHLDYRAD
+743 HVYCTHLDYRGD
-755 PTVRRMQVADTLAIL
+755 PTVRRMQVADTLGIL
-770 AQDPS
+770 AQDRS
-775 AELQILVGDFNAE
+775 TDLQILVGDFNAE
-788 PRAPELAP
+788 AAAPELGG

-806 AAAATTGGPFTY
+806 AAATTTGGPFTY
-818 PAVAASKRID
+818 PAVTANKRID
-828 FVTVGAGLHVRK
+828 FVTVGTGLHVRK
-840 AQVPAEVPLA
+840 ADVPAEVPLA
-850 EAASDHRPM
+850 EAASDHRP
-859 IADLSFRS
+859 IVADLSFRS

>member
-1 MELTRRQTLGLAAAA
+1 MELTRRQTLGLAAAT
-16 VAGSTVAGTAPS
+16 VAGSTVAATTTAS
-28 AAVPAAA
+28 A
-35 ADTAD
+35 
-40 TANTAHPDR
+40 NSNR
-49 WVRDKLRRMTL
+49 WVRDTLRRMTL

-74 PTAGTAD
+74 PAADTAD

-93 AEVVAKYHLGGVI
+93 AEVVAKFNLGGVI
-106 YFTWTDSVRN
+106 YFTWTDSTKD
-116 PEQIAGLSNGL
+116 PQQIARLSNGL
-127 QAAALADTGIPL
+127 QTASITNTGIPL
-139 QIGTDQEYGSVVRV
+139 QISTDQEYGSVVRV

-161 GGMALGATRSPAFA
+161 GGMALGATRSAAFA
-175 RSAGAIAGRELRALG
+175 RDAGAIAGRELKALG

-209 IGVRSISSDP
+209 IGVRSASSDP
-219 ALVAQLVAA
+219 ALAAEIVAA

-252 ATDSHTGIPVIG
+252 ETDSHVGIPEI
-264 HSREEW
+264 HHTREEW

-285 IHSIMTAHIVVP
+285 IKSIMTAHIVVQS
-297 ALDPSGDPA
+297 LDPSGDPA

-316 LRRQLRFDGVVITDS
+316 LRQQLRFDGVVITDS
-331 LGMQGVRDKYGD
+331 LGMKGVRDKYGD

-367 YNSVLNAVRAGRISE
+367 YNSVLDAVRSGRISE
-382 ARIDESVQRILT
+382 ARIDESVTRILA
-394 LKYDTGLVE
+394 LKQEGGLVDH
-403 QPYVDVSRVLKVVGT
+403 PYVDLSRITKVVGT
-418 PAGTAEAQRIA
+418 PANYAAAQRIA

-440 ALLPLSPGPRKVLVT
+440 GLLPLSPAPRKIVVT
-455 GYSPAAVATALQK
+455 GYSPTNLATALQN
-468 RGATTI
+468 RGATTT
-474 VKDTGTTPSDAKIT
+474 VKDTGSTPTDAKIA
-488 DALAAASAADLTVVL
+488 DALAASAAADLTIVL

-517 KQQKLVNGLLAAGG
+517 KQQKLVNGLLATGR
-531 PVVVVPVRDP
+531 PVIVVPVRDP
-541 YDVAYFDAPQTALV
+541 YDVAYFDAPSTTLV

-569 VLYGEIAPA
+569 VLYGEIAPT

-586 AHPETTETLFPF
+586 AKPDPNSADPAPVLHPF

-605 PRDTRLTVASYNI
+605 PRVTRLTVASYNI

-626 VFDLDRTARALK
+626 VFDLDRTAQAIK
-638 ALDADVIGLQEVDV
+638 ALDADIVGLQEVDV
-652 HWDKRSN
+652 HWDARSQ
-659 WLDTIAELATRLGMY
+659 WLNTIAELAAKLGMY

-700 SRFPLVNVENHSIT
+700 SRFPLVRTENHSIT

-732 EVEIEV
+732 EVEVDV

-743 HVYCTHLDYRAD
+743 HVYSTHLDYRGD
-755 PTVRRMQVADTLAIL
+755 PTVRTLQVADTVKIL
-770 AQDPS
+770 AQDRRQD
-775 AELQILVGDFNAE
+775 LQILVGDFNAE
-788 PRAPELAP
+788 AGAPELAG

-806 AAAATTGGPFTY
+806 AAGETTGGPNTY
-818 PAVAASKRID
+818 PAVAANKRID
-828 FVTVGAGLHVRK
+828 FVTVGKGLTVRTRRGTSRGPGGRGR
-840 AQVPAEVPLA
+840 Q
-850 EAASDHRPM
+850 
-859 IADLSFRS
+859 